1 MEPHLS
7 SVVRSEIEWR
17 TVALG
22 ENSLSVLPGE
32 TVLSVLLRLTLSLLL
47 AHGWFEPALATPVLL
62 GVLTV
67 GQLEVDV
74 DVFGTESSVEPHHHV
89 GDPGPADVV
98 TLVLKTPGQ
107 CSVR

>member
-1 MEPHLS
+1 MP
-7 SVVRSEIEWR
+7 V
-17 TVALG
+17 
-22 ENSLSVLPGE
+22 
-32 TVLSVLLRLTLSLLL
+32 
-47 AHGWFEPALATPVLL
+47 LATPVLL

-74 DVFGTESSVEPHHHV
+74 DVLGTKSSNEPHHHV
-89 GDPGPADVV
+89 GDLRSADVV